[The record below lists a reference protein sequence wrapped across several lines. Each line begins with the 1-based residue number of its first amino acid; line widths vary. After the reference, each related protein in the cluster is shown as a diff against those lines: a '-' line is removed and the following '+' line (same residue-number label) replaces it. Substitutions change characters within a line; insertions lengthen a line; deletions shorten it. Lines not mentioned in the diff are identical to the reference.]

1 MAEARLWLGEKTV
14 MELDPVTG
22 GWFLKVQID
31 GSSLVTFPTGTNQM
45 ISESWRVA
53 LYPEETITGSNKLI
67 TVPAGQEWQILSIW
81 VEYTS
86 TGTVGNRQ
94 LSIQVLDNA
103 ADIIGVW
110 QPSIVQATNLIY
122 NYYFGIAMPD
132 LLSLRDSIYMITP
145 LPAGLILSAGQQLR
159 VWDNKAIN
167 AGGDRVVLQMTYA
180 WRNI

>member
-1 MAEARLWLGEKTV
+1 MTEARLWLGEKTV

-22 GWFLKVQID
+22 GWFLRVQID
-31 GSSLVTFPTGTNQM
+31 GTSVTPIG
-45 ISESWRVA
+45 ISENWRSA
-53 LYPEETITGSNKLI
+53 LYADETLTGSNRVL
-67 TVPAGQEWQILSIW
+67 TVSAGQEWQILSIW

-110 QPSIVQATNLIY
+110 QPSIVQATNLTY

-132 LLSLRDSIYMITP
+132 LLGLRDTSYLITP
-145 LPAGLILSAGQQLR
+145 LPAGLILSAGEQIR
-159 VWDNKAIN
+159 IWDNKSIN
-167 AGGDRVVLQMTYA
+167 AGGDRLVIQVKYA
-180 WRNI
+180 WRTV

>member
-31 GSSLVTFPTGTNQM
+31 GTSVTPIG
-45 ISESWRVA
+45 ISENWRVA

-67 TVPAGQEWQILSIW
+67 TVPAGQEWQILSMW

-86 TGTVGNRQ
+86 TGTAGNRQ

-103 ADIIGVW
+103 SDIIGVW
-110 QPSIVQATNLIY
+110 QPSIVQATNLTY

-132 LLSLRDSIYMITP
+132 LLGLRDSVYMITP
-145 LPAGLILSAGQQLR
+145 LPAGLILSAGQQIR
-159 VWDNKAIN
+159 VWDNKSIN
-167 AGGDRVVLQMTYA
+167 SGGDRVVLQMTYA
-180 WRNI
+180 WRSI

>member
-22 GWFLKVQID
+22 GWYLVVQVNGTTTTTIS
-31 GSSLVTFPTGTNQM
+31 GLVST
-45 ISESWRVA
+45 SENWRVA

-67 TVPAGQEWQILSIW
+67 TVPAAQEWQILSIW

-94 LSIQVLDNA
+94 LSVQVLDNA

-110 QPSIVQATNLIY
+110 QPSIVQATNLTY

-132 LLSLRDSIYMITP
+132 LLGLRDSVYMITP

-159 VWDNKAIN
+159 IWDNKSIN
-167 AGGDRVVLQMTYA
+167 TGGDRVVLQMVYG
-180 WRNI
+180 WRTV

>member
-31 GSSLVTFPTGTNQM
+31 GTSVTPIGITEN
-45 ISESWRVA
+45 WRVA

-94 LSIQVLDNA
+94 LSIQHIDNA

-110 QPSIVQATNLIY
+110 QPSILQATNLTY
-122 NYYFGIAMPD
+122 NYYFAIAMPD
-132 LLSLRDSIYMITP
+132 LLGLRDTSYLISP

-159 VWDNKAIN
+159 VWDNKSIN
-167 AGGDRVVLQMTYA
+167 SGGDRVVLQMTYA
-180 WRNI
+180 WRNV